1 MNLRLRLQTL
11 ANNLWWVWNPDAQS
25 LFSRLSAELWEAT
38 QHSPAA
44 MLARTPDAV
53 IDATFSSGEA
63 LAELEAVWL
72 RFHDYLGTGDTWVAR
87 NAPALR
93 GKTVAYF
100 CAEFGLHESLHLY
113 SGGLGILAGDH
124 VKTASDLGIS
134 FVAIGLKYPE
144 GYFKQSVSDSGL
156 QQEAYPA
163 ADWAESPAK
172 LVLRGDVPLIVVIPI
187 ADRVIRAKV
196 WSLAV
201 GRVTLFLLDTDV
213 AENSPEDRKIGGRLY
228 SGDNAMRARQEVV
241 LGIGGVRMLRAL
253 GVNPSVFHLNEGHC
267 AFASL
272 ELMAERIAGGA
283 SFGDALGW
291 VRERTLVTTH
301 TPVPAGHDRFPP
313 DLARLF
319 LWPMQE
325 ALKVNWHELA
335 ALGRENPHDDGEYFC
350 MTVLAMKTAR
360 HINAVSKLHAEVSR
374 EMWGMLWDRP
384 ITEDDLGH
392 VTNGVHVETFLHP
405 AMRESFETFGGRNWR
420 DLLLDDAGWAAM
432 VAGIGDAEL
441 VRLKRLMKRDLFRFM
456 LARDASPSLI
466 ALRDA
471 TAGWSDRTLTIGFAR
486 RFATYKRA
494 ALLFTDVDRLARLV
508 HDADRPVQF
517 VFAGKAHPQDEPGKK
532 VIQQVLAAAA
542 HPKLRGRIAFVENYD
557 LYVARAMTAGVDVWL
572 NTPRR
577 PREASGTSGQKVPF
591 HAGINCSILDG
602 WWGEGFNGENGFA
615 IGDLHVPEDTA
626 EQDARDGEALYQT
639 LEQQLVP
646 RYYADGKWG
655 ESAAWTG
662 TMRSSLATL
671 PGEFS
676 TDRML
681 RDYIL
686 RYYLPKVS

>member
-1 MNLRLRLQTL
+1 
-11 ANNLWWVWNPDAQS
+11 
-25 LFSRLSAELWEAT
+25 
-38 QHSPAA
+38 
-44 MLARTPDAV
+44 
-53 IDATFSSGEA
+53 
-63 LAELEAVWL
+63 
-72 RFHDYLGTGDTWVAR
+72 
-87 NAPALR
+87 
-93 GKTVAYF
+93 
-100 CAEFGLHESLHLY
+100 
-113 SGGLGILAGDH
+113 
-124 VKTASDLGIS
+124 
-134 FVAIGLKYPE
+134 
-144 GYFKQSVSDSGL
+144 
-156 QQEAYPA
+156 
-163 ADWAESPAK
+163 
-172 LVLRGDVPLIVVIPI
+172 
-187 ADRVIRAKV
+187 
-196 WSLAV
+196 
-201 GRVTLFLLDTDV
+201 
-213 AENSPEDRKIGGRLY
+213 
-228 SGDNAMRARQEVV
+228 
-241 LGIGGVRMLRAL
+241 
-253 GVNPSVFHLNEGHC
+253 
-267 AFASL
+267 
-272 ELMAERIAGGA
+272 
-283 SFGDALGW
+283 
-291 VRERTLVTTH
+291 
-301 TPVPAGHDRFPP
+301 
-313 DLARLF
+313 
-319 LWPMQE
+319 
-325 ALKVNWHELA
+325 
-335 ALGRENPHDDGEYFC
+335 
-350 MTVLAMKTAR
+350 
-360 HINAVSKLHAEVSR
+360 
-374 EMWGMLWDRP
+374 
-384 ITEDDLGH
+384 
-392 VTNGVHVETFLHP
+392 VETFLHP
-405 AMRESFETFGGRNWR
+405 AMRESFEKLGGRNWR

-494 ALLFTDVDRLARLV
+494 ALIFADIDRAAEILGNP
-508 HDADRPVQF
+508 DRPVQF

-646 RYYADGKWG
+646 RYYAEGKWG
-655 ESAAWTG
+655 EAAAWTG